1 MTQTSPHTHT
11 HTHTHTGDTQ
21 TYSGY
26 TRTQGMH
33 THRGTS
39 GSAPRMDGLAKV
51 QPNPNPQFT
60 YTRHQDLNVSYNP
73 TPTNVFFPENLT
85 GPLSRALLTQEG
97 QEWRVPVECRQ
108 DIMAEGRAGV
118 LLSALGELHLS
129 PVQGPWGATQGSP
142 LLVMI
147 LHFSSGCDPRFA
159 LELHSLET
167 SWGSFMD
174 SFIQKMPDP
183 RLGEDRDSWT
193 QFRPWGACRHFG
205 RLDLLAAGYM
215 VMN

>member
-11 HTHTHTGDTQ
+11 QGTHKH
-21 TYSGY
+21 
-26 TRTQGMH
+26 TQG
-33 THRGTS
+33 THGHRERTHIEVPLGAHPGWMAWQKFS
-39 GSAPRMDGLAKV
+39 
-51 QPNPNPQFT
+51 
-60 YTRHQDLNVSYNP
+60 P
-73 TPTNVFFPENLT
+73 TPTPNTHTLITRTSMSPIIPLLQMFFFFPENLT

-97 QEWRVPVECRQ
+97 QEWRVPGECRQ

-118 LLSALGELHLS
+118 LLSALGELQLS

-142 LLVMI
+142 LLLMI

-193 QFRPWGACRHFG
+193 HF
-205 RLDLLAAGYM
+205 
-215 VMN
+215 